1 MNRNASGPR
10 LKNGLLLLGAAV
22 VFSLKA
28 QGQQQLSLVEVPS
41 LVEKNVPQLQA
52 YKADAAASRYAID
65 YEKRSLMPDLSV
77 GYQAGI
83 ATFNN
88 ITGMSYP
95 GLMMPISGPPSENNH
110 LNFIPG
116 SAAAALITWQ
126 PLTFGQRGAAIEVA
140 TAQYRLAN
148 AGYNE
153 QLFRYQYMALQA
165 YLDAAYFAKIIAVH
179 KANIERYKS
188 NLEQSLVLAKTGLKP
203 GIDTLQIQSSIAQAE
218 IDLLQGETNYK
229 QKLIELA
236 TLIGRNDKSPLILTD
251 TSFASLSVLPDTAI
265 NTDVHPAYQAVSAQ
279 KEVAAAQLNEV
290 SKSWRPRL
298 DVWGNAYSRGS
309 GVDWTGTINRA
320 DGFQL
325 NRTNIG
331 AGMQLS
337 FPLLRFYQLG
347 ARKKQYQQ
355 LLSAEE
361 HRMEQLRVD
370 LNKQVAIALEQYGSN
385 VLVSQK
391 TAIRLQT
398 ARDAFNSLKLSY
410 ETGLVDFT
418 RLAQAQFELQ
428 QAAVNHAGA
437 LLLLQR
443 SLLDVSIAKG
453 DLNLFFNSNKK

>member
-1 MNRNASGPR
+1 MNKNASGPGLR
-10 LKNGLLLLGAAV
+10 NGLLLLGAAI
-22 VFSLKA
+22 VFSQQL
-28 QGQQQLSLVEVPS
+28 QGQQQLSLKEVPS
-41 LVEKNVPQLQA
+41 LVEKNVPQLRA
-52 YKADAAASRYAID
+52 YKAEVAAGQSAID
-65 YEKRSLMPDLSV
+65 YEKRSLVPDLSV
-77 GYQAGI
+77 GYQAGF

-88 ITGMSYP
+88 ITGMNYP
-95 GLMMPISGPPSENNH
+95 GLMMPISGPPSANND
-110 LNFIPG
+110 LNFVPG
-116 SAAAALITWQ
+116 SAAAALITWR
-126 PLTFGQRGAAIEVA
+126 PVTFGQRNAAIEKA

-165 YLDAAYFAKIIAVH
+165 YLDAAYFAKIITVH

-203 GIDTLQIQSSIAQAE
+203 GIDTLQTQSSIAQAE
-218 IDLLQGETNYK
+218 IDLLQSETNYK
-229 QKLIELA
+229 QKLIELSS
-236 TLIGRNDKSPLILTD
+236 LIGYNEQSKLILTD
-251 TSFASLSVLPDTAI
+251 TAFTAHPVFADTAI
-265 NTDVHPAYQAVSAQ
+265 NTAVHPAYQA
-279 KEVAAAQLNEV
+279 AAAKKDVTRAQLSEAN
-290 SKSWRPRL
+290 KSWRPKL

-309 GVDWTGTINRA
+309 GVDATGAINRS
-320 DGFQL
+320 DGFHL

-331 AGMQLS
+331 AGAQLS
-337 FPLLRFYQLG
+337 FPLLQFYQLG

-355 LLSAEE
+355 LLSADEY
-361 HRMEQLRVD
+361 RMEQLKVD
-370 LNKQVAIALEQYGSN
+370 LNKQVSIALEQYTSN

-443 SLLDVSIAKG
+443 SLLEVSVAKG
-453 DLNLFFNSNKK
+453 DLNLFLNP